1 MTTTTTTT
9 GRSLRRRLGFAHDSH
24 SARRKSESLREL
36 WQEWVE
42 DECSMARAG
51 GSGSSPFMPIE
62 DFMKLAE
69 EGMQHC
75 LPSPRLASP
84 RLASPRLPSPPLAF
98 QLLSRNK
105 DKCVAVDALVP
116 AGAIGDYGLYDDE
129 EDGAEDEDALD
140 DPVMKVLY

>member
-1 MTTTTTTT
+1 MVVWPTACY
-9 GRSLRRRLGFAHDSH
+9 RRQNLYPRLA
-24 SARRKSESLREL
+24 
-36 WQEWVE
+36 
-42 DECSMARAG
+42 
-51 GSGSSPFMPIE
+51 SPPLPSPP
-62 DFMKLAE
+62 LA
-69 EGMQHC
+69 
-75 LPSPRLASP
+75 SPRLASP
-84 RLASPRLPSPPLAF
+84 RLASPPLASPRLPSPRLAF